1 MLTLPELAQ
10 NWSLINGGF
19 VHTRLPMI
27 WDQFRMILKIILKK
41 KELSFKLQASSLT
54 TTEGYY
60 RIKIERINMDTVQ
73 LKRIAD
79 AIEEILRLVKKDME
93 PRPKKGKDE

>member
-41 KELSFKLQASSLT
+41 KEKSSKLQAPSFKLDN
-54 TTEGYY
+54 G
-60 RIKIERINMDTVQ
+60 
-73 LKRIAD
+73 
-79 AIEEILRLVKKDME
+79 
-93 PRPKKGKDE
+93 